1 MNWIKNNISALLLL
15 GVVLLFVGTG
25 VNKLVQEKNIE
36 EITIVS
42 GDTLWS
48 LAKEYSGDMD
58 PQKWILQVKES
69 NAIVGDNIVAGKTI
83 SIPNKVDQSNQMEI
97 ASDR

>member
-1 MNWIKNNISALLLL
+1 MNWIKNN
-15 GVVLLFVGTG
+15 VNVLLFLG
-25 VNKLVQEKNIE
+25 VILLFIGIGVDKVIQEKNIE

-48 LAKEYSGDMD
+48 LAKEHSGEMD
-58 PQKWILQVKES
+58 SQKWIFQVTEN
-69 NAIVGDNIVAGKTI
+69 NAIIGDKIVVGDTLVIPKT
-83 SIPNKVDQSNQMEI
+83 KKQSNQMEI

>member
-1 MNWIKNNISALLLL
+1 MNWIKNNVSVLLLL
-15 GVVLLFVGTG
+15 GVVLLFIGTG
-25 VNKLVQEKNIE
+25 VNKLLQEKNIE

-58 PQKWILQVKES
+58 PQNWIVQVKES
-69 NAIVGDNIVAGKTI
+69 NAIVDDKIIAGKTI
-83 SIPNKVDQSNQMEI
+83 VIPTTVKQSNQMEI
-97 ASDR
+97 ASDQ